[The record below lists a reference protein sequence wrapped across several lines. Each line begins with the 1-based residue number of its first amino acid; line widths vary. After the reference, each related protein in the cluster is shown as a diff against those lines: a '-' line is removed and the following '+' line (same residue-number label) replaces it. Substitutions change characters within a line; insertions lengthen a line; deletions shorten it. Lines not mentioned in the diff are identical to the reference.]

1 LLVPVITEQIQQLIN
16 QTPAYA
22 TELER
27 MLVDGQNLL
36 RGWGLQPGDLDRLST
51 ELLNQAQ
58 SFLLATL
65 QNTFSILQSVATLAL
80 QTIFVV
86 LISFYIMKDGDRL
99 ASGALRLLPP
109 RWEDEMRLGALSI
122 EKSFGGFIR
131 GQVLF
136 AIVYGVLTAIIMMV
150 PPFQLDYVVIAS
162 IVAGISMIIPLVGNF
177 IAYVP
182 PLLVCLVTKPE
193 LWLPL
198 LIALFIAQ
206 SFMMNVLG
214 PRIMSGAMGLHP
226 IYVVAA
232 MLVGGQLAGF
242 WGALFGIPVAGALNL
257 IGRPVLRRVRHQ
269 MPIYQETG
277 VRSLPTSAFVTGP
290 LAVQMSQVH
299 DTTTLSPDMP
309 IEDVVDETA
318 IAQANAHSALAE
330 MEEDADLLVQGS
342 PTLAQRIWRLVI
354 IWGSRAVNWG
364 WEHARRR
371 SPRTPN
377 PPPKPTTGGDSAP

>member
-1 LLVPVITEQIQQLIN
+1 
-16 QTPAYA
+16 
-22 TELER
+22 
-27 MLVDGQNLL
+27 
-36 RGWGLQPGDLDRLST
+36 
-51 ELLNQAQ
+51 
-58 SFLLATL
+58 
-65 QNTFSILQSVATLAL
+65 
-80 QTIFVV
+80 
-86 LISFYIMKDGDRL
+86 
-99 ASGALRLLPP
+99 
-109 RWEDEMRLGALSI
+109 
-122 EKSFGGFIR
+122 
-131 GQVLF
+131 VLF